1 MNAPAELVLG
11 QKISR
16 REAGLWT
23 FAAVSVVLAHAAA
36 SFAFQ
41 ALQPPPEE
49 VSVEETMLVELEPVA
64 FAMAASVSPS
74 EVISE
79 EDVEE
84 TSPEK
89 VHEIM
94 EEEPPQIVDEE
105 TPKPVETEETPV
117 EQAEAEKTP
126 LEQAEPEETP
136 VTQETEIARQETAEP
151 VEQKTAEP
159 LEEEAIE
166 QEIAE
171 AVEPE
176 VVIPLPRPEHVVE
189 ETPPEEPVK
198 TAEAKPEP
206 KVVKKAER
214 KKTETP
220 KPKKRAEMPKP
231 AKKADVRKEAKSR
244 SESSVQQQAASTP
257 TVNPNKWNSAVQRA
271 IARAARRARGTR
283 GSVSI
288 AFVVNASGS
297 IVSARVARSSG
308 NSKLD
313 GTALGIV
320 RAARIPPPPAGLTG
334 SHSFMLPM
342 TFQ

>member
-23 FAAVSVVLAHAAA
+23 FAAASVVLAHAAA

-49 VSVEETMLVELEPVA
+49 VSVEEAMLVELEPVA
-64 FAMAASVSPS
+64 FTMAASVSPS
-74 EVISE
+74 EVISK

-84 TSPEK
+84 TSPDE

-94 EEEPPQIVDEE
+94 EEEPPEIVD
-105 TPKPVETEETPV
+105 EETPV
-117 EQAEAEKTP
+117 EQAEADKTP

-136 VTQETEIARQETAEP
+136 VTEETEVARQEAAEP
-151 VEQKTAEP
+151 VEQETAES

-231 AKKADVRKEAKSR
+231 VKKADVRKEAKSR